1 MVERSPEEGDVTSST
16 LVLSTNKISMTFAEN
31 LFILVSIIVF
41 ITLVISI
48 KKINWDKLGFAPK
61 SLFNG
66 WWQIILFNASIF
78 ALVQLTIVNKFLDL
92 PSWMVDKDP
101 LFGLLIITFSQEVIF
116 RSIIINSLERFGKQ
130 KALWGSILIFVLF
143 HLIAPYAWSST
154 GIIFAG
160 LTFVG
165 GYFWGWHFLKFR
177 NIYLLGI
184 SHFLVNL
191 SFNFFIV
198 QFLIK

>member
-1 MVERSPEEGDVTSST
+1 
-16 LVLSTNKISMTFAEN
+16 MTFAEN
-31 LFILVSIIVF
+31 LFIF
-41 ITLVISI
+41 TTLVFFVVLIFLI
-48 KKINWDKLGFAPK
+48 KKIDWQKIGFTPK
-61 SLFNG
+61 PFLNG
-66 WWQIILFNASIF
+66 WREILVFNTIIFS
-78 ALVQLTIVNKFLDL
+78 LVQFTIVNGFLDL
-92 PSWMVDKDP
+92 PDWMVDKDP
-101 LFGLLIITFSQEVIF
+101 LFGLLVITFFQEILF
-116 RSIIINSLERFGKQ
+116 RSITISYLERFGQ
-130 KALWGSILIFVLF
+130 KTALWGSVLIFVLF
-143 HLIAPYAWSST
+143 HLIAPYAWTTT

-191 SFNFFIV
+191 SFNFFII